1 MPSTMGQPDQLTEI
15 MHKFTSIFL
24 TLFITL
30 SLDAQR
36 VSFVVSDGIDNGPA
50 KTAIQTGLSTLLTR
64 MGEAAAQG
72 SAIDYSSIKISDDAK
87 TSINMLWSNVP
98 FCCCEEEVVEIVI
111 SSPDGGY
118 QVRNIPLELQFE
130 DGSQEDSYQEAVVD
144 FAPDGSITSFYFALS
159 ANLYRQVIGK
169 GSEVGDLRRRQ
180 MILDY
185 VEHFRTAYNQK
196 DIDFL
201 DQVFS
206 DDALIITGKVVKTVK
221 NDMNTFA
228 SDKIVYNTYNKQQY
242 ITRLKNV
249 VFPNAKYIKVTFSE
263 IKVKRHPAKKD
274 YYGVLLRQGYDSGH
288 YQDDGYLFL
297 LWDFRDESH
306 PQIHV
311 RTWQPYYIDEA
322 NSVVIDESEI
332 FDVSSFDL

>member
-1 MPSTMGQPDQLTEI
+1 MKKLL
-15 MHKFTSIFL
+15 SIL
-24 TLFITL
+24 LVL
-30 SLDAQR
+30 SAALGLNAQN
-36 VSFVVSDGIDNGPA
+36 VSFVVSGGIEDGPV
-50 KTAIQTGLSTLLTR
+50 KSAIESGLSTLLTR
-64 MGEAAAQG
+64 MGRAARSG
-72 SAIDYSSIKISDDAK
+72 SAIDYSGINISADARS
-87 TSINMLWSNVP
+87 SINMLWDNVP
-98 FCCCEEEVVEIVI
+98 FCCEEDEIVEIVI
-111 SSPDGGY
+111 SSADGGY
-118 QVRNIPLELQFE
+118 QVRNIPLELRFTE
-130 DGSQEDSYQEAVVD
+130 ENSGEDSYQEAVVD
-144 FAPDGSITSFYFALS
+144 FLADGTINSFYFALS

-221 NDMNTFA
+221 SDLNPMA
-228 SDKIVYNTYNKQQY
+228 SDKIVYNTYSKQQY

-249 VFPNAKYIKVTFSE
+249 VFPNAKYIRVTFSE
-263 IKVKRHPAKKD
+263 ITVKRHPAKKD

-288 YQDDGYLFL
+288 YKDDGYLFL
-297 LWDFRDESH
+297 LWDFRDETH

-322 NSVVIDESEI
+322 NSVVIDQGEI